1 MESQSIDTLAGAR
14 DGATC
19 RFGYWSALATTVL
32 TVVSFAL
39 ALTAVPDRVPYPF
52 TSHVITEQWPG
63 DYLWMYPAMVLMVVF
78 VALVAAIHGYAPP
91 ARKIYSLVGLC
102 VASVA
107 AAILLMDYYVQVTAM
122 QPSLEKGQLDGWA
135 MLTMYNPHGVFIALE
150 EIGYLLMSLVFLCL
164 AAAFVQRSRLERSI
178 RWLFTLSF
186 AAVLLSLVVVAAT
199 RGIDRGDR
207 FEIIVISIVWLTL
220 IVAGPLLAIVFRHA
234 VSAQS
239 GPA

>member
-1 MESQSIDTLAGAR
+1 MEVPSTPALDAGRAR
-14 DGATC
+14 ATC
-19 RFGYWSALATTVL
+19 RFGYWSALAASAL

-52 TSHVITEQWPG
+52 TSHVIAAQWPG

-78 VALVAAIHGYAPP
+78 VALVAAIHGSAPP

-102 VASVA
+102 VATVA
-107 AAILLMDYYVQVTAM
+107 AAILLIDYYVQVTVM

-164 AAAFVQRSRLERSI
+164 TAVFVQGNRLERGL

-186 AAVLLSLVVVAAT
+186 AATILALAVVAAT
-199 RGIDRGDR
+199 RGIYRGDS

-220 IVAGPLLAIVFRHA
+220 IVVGPLLAAVFRRA
-234 VSAQS
+234 GRQS
-239 GPA
+239 RPT